1 MNTPSLNLNLN
12 LNLYIVD
19 DDEAVRRSIASLLL
33 AHLSDCS
40 IKTFGS
46 GEAFLQSSGPDSG
59 GVVLLDLRMQGM
71 SGLDVFA
78 QLKQQASPLVVV
90 FLSGHGDIPV
100 AVRAMQEGAMSWL
113 EKPCADAQLLDT
125 MQRALQRAADVA
137 RERHAHQQALE
148 QWAKLTPREKQVA
161 PYVAEGKSSK
171 ETALLLTKLDPDN
184 PIDFRTVET
193 HRAKIFSKLDVAN
206 SNALLAF
213 LRDNGL

>member
-113 EKPCADAQLLDT
+113 EKPCADAQLLDPCN
-125 MQRALQRAADVA
+125 
-137 RERHAHQQALE
+137 AHCSVQPTLPASATRINKH
-148 QWAKLTPREKQVA
+148 W
-161 PYVAEGKSSK
+161 SSG
-171 ETALLLTKLDPDN
+171 PN
-184 PIDFRTVET
+184 
-193 HRAKIFSKLDVAN
+193 
-206 SNALLAF
+206 
-213 LRDNGL
+213 